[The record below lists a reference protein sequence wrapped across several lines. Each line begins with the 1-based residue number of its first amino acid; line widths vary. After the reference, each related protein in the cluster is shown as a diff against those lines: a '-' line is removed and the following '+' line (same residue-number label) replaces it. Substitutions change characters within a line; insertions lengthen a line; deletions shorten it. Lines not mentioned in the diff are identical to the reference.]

1 MAGLDKRAATEHTI
15 QELLAIRWSP
25 YAFDSR
31 PVSKADL
38 QSLFEAARWAASSY
52 NEQPWRYLVATQE
65 EPEEFAKLLSCLVE
79 PNQVWAKAAPLLA
92 VSVAS
97 LNFKLNNKPNKAAIH
112 DLGLAACSLTLEATA
127 RGLAVHQ
134 MIGIVPER
142 VRELYGIPDGY
153 EAVTALA
160 IGYVGDPQRLPPK
173 LKERDLAPRTRRP
186 LREFVFSGR
195 WGRASGLIGA

>member
-1 MAGLDKRAATEHTI
+1 MVKRAVTEHPI
-15 QELLAIRWSP
+15 QELFAIRWSP

-31 PVSKADL
+31 PVSKADVL
-38 QSLFEAARWAASSY
+38 SLFEAARWAASSY
-52 NEQPWRYLVATQE
+52 NEQPWHYLVATQD

-97 LNFKLNNKPNKAAIH
+97 RNFKLNGKPNKAAIH
-112 DLGLAACSLTLEATA
+112 DLGIAACSLTLEATA

-160 IGYVGDPQRLPPK
+160 IGYVGDPDRLPPK
-173 LKERDLAPRTRRP
+173 LKERDLAPRTRKP
-186 LREFVFSGR
+186 LKEFIFNGQ
-195 WGRASGLIGA
+195 WGRVSGLVT

>member
-1 MAGLDKRAATEHTI
+1 MVKRAAAEHPI

-79 PNQVWAKAAPLLA
+79 PNQAWAKAAPVLA

-97 LNFKLNNKPNKAAIH
+97 LNFQLNGKPNKAAIH

-142 VRELYGIPDGY
+142 VRELYGIPEGY

-160 IGYVGDPQRLPPK
+160 IGYVGDPQRLPEK
-173 LKERDLAPRTRRP
+173 LAARDLAPRTRKG
-186 LREFVFSGR
+186 LREFVFSR
-195 WGRASGLIGA
+195 QWGQPSELIA